1 MNTFFQK
8 AVPIW
13 AKGRADEMN
22 CELAFRAIIAGQD
35 ASLHLAAS
43 SIYRV
48 WVNGKFVCAGPARA
62 AHGFYRVDEIDL
74 TPQLCAGQNTVV
86 IEVTAFN
93 VNSYDTLD
101 QPGFLTAEILQNH
114 AVTAATGDG
123 SFGVYDLHQRIQ
135 RVQRYSFQRAFAE
148 AYRLRACKQA
158 FYLGSDGG
166 AERLESETQAEER
179 YLRRETPMPQFEPLQ
194 VQRIVQTGSVS
205 FDVPCGALRK
215 DRAYTQIG
223 PMLKG
228 YPADTLEEHLSDE
241 AQTFAWK
248 PSCHAAEDTAQITL
262 ENSYATCRFP
272 YNATGFLC
280 MTVECAQACTVYLL
294 FDEIL
299 TDGDVDFLR
308 LTNCN
313 CFKYDLD
320 AGTHRI
326 MTFAPYT
333 MMYLK
338 IAAKGACRV
347 SEVRMLQYQHPAPEF
362 QIRLPEQKQLRE
374 IADAAVRTYRQ
385 NALDLFMDCPSRERA
400 GWLCDSFF
408 TARTEHALTGQ
419 CTVEKAFLENFLLA
433 ERFAHL
439 PDGMLPMCYP
449 ADHYDGNFIP
459 NWAMWFVLELE
470 EYIKR
475 SGDCAFAERAKSR
488 VYGLI
493 QYFATFEN
501 EYGLLEKLEK
511 WVFVEWSRAND
522 PDVVQDV
529 NFPTNMLYAR
539 MLQIAGRLYGDSAL
553 LEKSQKLQETI
564 RQRSFN
570 GLFFTDNERRTAHGL
585 ENPGNITEV
594 CQYYAFFMGT
604 ADKRTYPELWQT
616 LVQKFGPHRAADCCP
631 DVAPANA
638 FIGDYLRLELLYLDG
653 QTEKLLQDLKEY
665 FTPMAER
672 TGTLWEHDQPSASCC
687 HGFASHVLYW
697 LAKIYGTEK
706 TQYAGA

>member
-1 MNTFFQK
+1 
-8 AVPIW
+8 
-13 AKGRADEMN
+13 
-22 CELAFRAIIAGQD
+22 
-35 ASLHLAAS
+35 
-43 SIYRV
+43 
-48 WVNGKFVCAGPARA
+48 
-62 AHGFYRVDEIDL
+62 
-74 TPQLCAGQNTVV
+74 
-86 IEVTAFN
+86 
-93 VNSYDTLD
+93 
-101 QPGFLTAEILQNH
+101 
-114 AVTAATGDG
+114 
-123 SFGVYDLHQRIQ
+123 
-135 RVQRYSFQRAFAE
+135 
-148 AYRLRACKQA
+148 
-158 FYLGSDGG
+158 
-166 AERLESETQAEER
+166 
-179 YLRRETPMPQFEPLQ
+179 
-194 VQRIVQTGSVS
+194 
-205 FDVPCGALRK
+205 
-215 DRAYTQIG
+215 
-223 PMLKG
+223 
-228 YPADTLEEHLSDE
+228 
-241 AQTFAWK
+241 
-248 PSCHAAEDTAQITL
+248 
-262 ENSYATCRFP
+262 
-272 YNATGFLC
+272 
-280 MTVECAQACTVYLL
+280 
-294 FDEIL
+294 
-299 TDGDVDFLR
+299 
-308 LTNCN
+308 
-313 CFKYDLD
+313 
-320 AGTHRI
+320 
-326 MTFAPYT
+326 
-333 MMYLK
+333 
-338 IAAKGACRV
+338 
-347 SEVRMLQYQHPAPEF
+347 
-362 QIRLPEQKQLRE
+362 
-374 IADAAVRTYRQ
+374 
-385 NALDLFMDCPSRERA
+385 
-400 GWLCDSFF
+400 
-408 TARTEHALTGQ
+408 
-419 CTVEKAFLENFLLA
+419 
-433 ERFAHL
+433 
-439 PDGMLPMCYP
+439 
-449 ADHYDGNFIP
+449 
-459 NWAMWFVLELE
+459 MWFVLELE

>member
-1 MNTFFQK
+1 
-8 AVPIW
+8 
-13 AKGRADEMN
+13 
-22 CELAFRAIIAGQD
+22 
-35 ASLHLAAS
+35 
-43 SIYRV
+43 
-48 WVNGKFVCAGPARA
+48 
-62 AHGFYRVDEIDL
+62 
-74 TPQLCAGQNTVV
+74 
-86 IEVTAFN
+86 
-93 VNSYDTLD
+93 
-101 QPGFLTAEILQNH
+101 
-114 AVTAATGDG
+114 
-123 SFGVYDLHQRIQ
+123 
-135 RVQRYSFQRAFAE
+135 
-148 AYRLRACKQA
+148 
-158 FYLGSDGG
+158 
-166 AERLESETQAEER
+166 
-179 YLRRETPMPQFEPLQ
+179 
-194 VQRIVQTGSVS
+194 
-205 FDVPCGALRK
+205 
-215 DRAYTQIG
+215 
-223 PMLKG
+223 MLKG

-248 PSCHAAEDTAQITL
+248 PSCHAAEDMAQITL

-320 AGTHRI
+320 AGAHRI

-687 HGFASHVLYW
+687 HGFASYVLYW

>member
-1 MNTFFQK
+1 M
-8 AVPIW
+8 
-13 AKGRADEMN
+13 E
-22 CELAFRAIIAGQD
+22 D
-35 ASLHLAAS
+35 AS
-43 SIYRV
+43 
-48 WVNGKFVCAGPARA
+48 
-62 AHGFYRVDEIDL
+62 
-74 TPQLCAGQNTVV
+74 
-86 IEVTAFN
+86 
-93 VNSYDTLD
+93 
-101 QPGFLTAEILQNH
+101 
-114 AVTAATGDG
+114 
-123 SFGVYDLHQRIQ
+123 
-135 RVQRYSFQRAFAE
+135 
-148 AYRLRACKQA
+148 
-158 FYLGSDGG
+158 
-166 AERLESETQAEER
+166 
-179 YLRRETPMPQFEPLQ
+179 
-194 VQRIVQTGSVS
+194 
-205 FDVPCGALRK
+205 
-215 DRAYTQIG
+215 QI
-223 PMLKG
+223 
-228 YPADTLEEHLSDE
+228 A
-241 AQTFAWK
+241 
-248 PSCHAAEDTAQITL
+248 L
-262 ENSYATCRFP
+262 ENGYVICRFP
-272 YNATGFLC
+272 YNATGFPCL
-280 MTVECAQACTVYLL
+280 TVSCAQACTVYLL

-308 LTNCN
+308 LTNCS

-338 IAAKGACRV
+338 IAVRGACRI
-347 SEVRMLQYQHPAPEF
+347 SGVRMLQYQHPVPEL

-408 TARTEHALTGQ
+408 TARTEHVLTGQ
-419 CTVEKAFLENFLLA
+419 CAVEKAFLENFLLA
-433 ERFAHL
+433 ERFAYL
-439 PDGMLPMCYP
+439 PEGMLPMCYP

-459 NWAMWFVLELE
+459 NWAMWFVLGLD
-470 EYIKR
+470 EYVKR
-475 SGDCAFAERAKSR
+475 SGDRAFAERARPR
-488 VYGLI
+488 VYGLL
-493 QYFATFEN
+493 QYFAPFEN

-539 MLQIAGRLYGDSAL
+539 MLQIAGTLYSDPAL
-553 LEKSQKLQETI
+553 LEKSQKLHETI

-570 GLFFTDNERRTAHGL
+570 GSFFTDNERRTEQGL
-585 ENPGNITEV
+585 VNPGNITEV

-604 ADKRTYPELWQT
+604 ADKQTYPELWQT
-616 LVQKFGPHRAADCCP
+616 LVRDFGPHRAADCHP
-631 DVAPANA
+631 DVAAANA

-706 TQYAGA
+706 ISYAGA

>member
-1 MNTFFQK
+1 MDKLFQK

-13 AKGRADEMN
+13 ATGRAYEMN
-22 CELAFRAIIAGQD
+22 CELAFRAAIAD
-35 ASLHLAAS
+35 ADAILYLAAS
-43 SIYRV
+43 SVYRV
-48 WVNGKFVCAGPARA
+48 WVNGNFVCAGPARA

-74 TPQLCAGQNTVV
+74 TPQLCTGQNTVV

-101 QPGFLTAEILQNH
+101 QPGFLTAEILQSH
-114 AVTAATGDG
+114 EVTAATGDD

-148 AYRLRACKQA
+148 AYRLRTCRQV
-158 FYLGSDGG
+158 FYLGGDGG
-166 AERLESETQAEER
+166 EQLEAEMQAEKR

-194 VQRIVQTGSVS
+194 VQRMIQTGKVS
-205 FDVPCGALRK
+205 FDIPCETLWK

-223 PMLKG
+223 PLLKG
-228 YPADTLEEHLSDE
+228 YPADDLEEHLSDE
-241 AQTFAWK
+241 AQTFVWE
-248 PSCHAAEDTAQITL
+248 PSCGTAEDVSQIAL
-262 ENSYATCRFP
+262 ENGYAICRFP

-280 MTVECAQACTVYLL
+280 MTVECVQACTVYLL

-299 TDGDVDFLR
+299 TNGDVDFLR

-338 IAAKGACRV
+338 IAAKGTCRV

-362 QIRLPEQKQLRE
+362 QIRLPAQKQLRE
-374 IADAAVRTYRQ
+374 IAAAAVRTYRQ

-408 TARTEHALTGQ
+408 TARTEYMLTGQ
-419 CTVEKAFLENFLLA
+419 CAVEKAFLENFLLA
-433 ERFAHL
+433 EQFACL

-459 NWAMWFVLELE
+459 NWAMWFVLELD
-470 EYIKR
+470 EYIRR
-475 SGDCAFAERAKSR
+475 SGDCTFAERAKPR

-493 QYFATFEN
+493 QYFASFEN

-522 PDVVQDV
+522 PDVGQDI

-539 MLQIAGRLYGDSAL
+539 MLQIAGALYSDPVL
-553 LEKSQKLQETI
+553 LEKSQKLHETI

-570 GLFFTDNERRTAHGL
+570 GSFFTDNERRTEQGL
-585 ENPGNITEV
+585 VNPGNITEV

-604 ADKRTYPELWQT
+604 ADKQTYPELWQM
-616 LVQKFGPHRAADCCP
+616 LVRDFGPHRAADCYP
-631 DVAPANA
+631 DVAAANA

-672 TGTLWEHDQPSASCC
+672 TGTLWEHNQPSASCC
-687 HGFASHVLYW
+687 HGFAAHVLYW